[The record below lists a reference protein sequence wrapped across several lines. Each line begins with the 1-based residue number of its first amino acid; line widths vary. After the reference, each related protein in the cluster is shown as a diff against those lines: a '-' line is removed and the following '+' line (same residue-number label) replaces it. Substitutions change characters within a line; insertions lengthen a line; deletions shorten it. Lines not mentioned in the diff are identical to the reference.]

1 MFAWFAA
8 LQPVFAG
15 AVLLWAARVKVLGRD
30 APALARRSALARLVG
45 QRWAAPA
52 FRSVAAVELVVGV
65 LLLVP
70 PPQWTESAAAT
81 AVAAGFLGY
90 LTYARLAAPASSC
103 GCLGARRAPVSWRSF
118 ARAGVLAG
126 AGLLSLWAPTGWPA
140 ALAERPLAAAAVL
153 LGEAAAMVALSPELD
168 PVWLVP
174 LRRLRVWLSHPLAD
188 LDGFTNVQVPLQST
202 VQQLQ
207 RSDAYRQ
214 VARLLVS
221 DVREHWDEG
230 EWRLLCYTARR
241 DGRTTTA
248 VFAVPRLRYEPAAVR
263 VALVDEAS
271 LAAG

>member
-1 MFAWFAA
+1 MFGWFAA

-30 APALARRSALARLVG
+30 APALARRSTLARLVG
-45 QRWAAPA
+45 ERRAVPA
-52 FRSVAAVELVVGV
+52 FRLVAAVELAVAV

-70 PPQWTESAAAT
+70 PPQWTESVAAT
-81 AVAAGFLGY
+81 SVAAGFLGY
-90 LTYARLAAPASSC
+90 LAYARLAAPDSSC
-103 GCLGARRAPVSWRSF
+103 GCLSTRRAPVSWRSF

-126 AGLLSLWAPTGWPA
+126 AGLLPVSASAGWPA

-168 PVWLVP
+168 RAWLVP
-174 LRRLRVWLSHPLAD
+174 LRRLRVRLSHPLTGMAA
-188 LDGFTNVQVPLQST
+188 FEVPLQST

-207 RSDAYRQ
+207 RSDAYRR

-241 DGRTTTA
+241 DGRTSTA

-263 VALVDEAS
+263 VALVDDP
-271 LAAG
+271 